1 MGVVSR
7 LGGCYVRWV
16 WSLGVVSRLGSG
28 YVWWVW
34 LLVVVVLKLG
44 YQ

>member
-1 MGVVSR
+1 MV
-7 LGGCYVRWV
+7 VRWV
-16 WSLGVVSRLGSG
+16 WSLGVVSRLGD
-28 YVWWVW
+28 YVRWVW